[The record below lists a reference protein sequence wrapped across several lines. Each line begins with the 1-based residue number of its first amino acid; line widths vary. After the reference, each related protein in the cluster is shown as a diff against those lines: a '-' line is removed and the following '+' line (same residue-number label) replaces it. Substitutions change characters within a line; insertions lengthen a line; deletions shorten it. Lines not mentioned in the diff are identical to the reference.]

1 MEKTQVVIAG
11 AGLAGIVTA
20 LDLLDSGRKVL
31 MLERS
36 PAFRLGGL
44 ARDSFGGIFI
54 AGSPEQK
61 RLGIPDG
68 PDRALQ
74 DWLATA
80 GFDSGDVWPRRW
92 AEFYTTESRSSIY
105 DYLRGH
111 GIHFFPF
118 VHWVERGLYGPG
130 NSYPRFHMVWGTGRR
145 LVDRLL
151 EQLEAHPKR
160 KNLEI
165 RFLHKVTGLL
175 SSQNRITGCEG
186 IIESEGRSTQQD
198 AERWGDPS
206 GRPFQ
211 IQAEHTVLASG
222 GIGGSVDRVRRFW
235 GAGNPPATILNG
247 SYPTADGL
255 LHDVAASAGA
265 RITHLDRM
273 WNYAAGVRHPRPLF
287 ENHGLSLVPPK
298 TALWVNAHGRRIGP
312 LPLITA
318 YDTKYL
324 VDRVCEEP
332 GGYSWQILNR
342 KIAEKELAVSGSEF
356 NDAIRD
362 RRVFSFLWT
371 LLRGNKRLVDDL
383 CAHCP
388 DFIVAASVPELIEK
402 MNRSTDLPGSLPVD
416 GRLLTREI
424 DSYDRAIQTKPAF
437 QNDEQLRRIQ
447 HLRRYRGDRLR
458 TLRKQTI
465 VDQKALPLIA
475 IRESILSRKSLGG
488 IQTDLDCAVLDGSGQ
503 RIIGLLAVGEAA
515 GFGGGG
521 IHGKGSLEGTFL
533 GSCILTGR
541 RAAAAIAHGIV

>member
-1 MEKTQVVIAG
+1 MERTQVVIAG

-20 LDLLDSGRKVL
+20 LDLLDSGRKII

-36 PAFRLGGL
+36 PSFRLGGL

-61 RLGIPDG
+61 RLGIPDSA
-68 PDRALQ
+68 DQALK

-80 GFDSGDVWPRRW
+80 CFEKSDEWPRRW
-92 AEFYTTESRSSIY
+92 AELYTAASRSSVY
-105 DYLRGH
+105 DYLQGH
-111 GIHFFPF
+111 GIRFFPF
-118 VHWVERGLYGPG
+118 VHWVERGLFGPG
-130 NSYPRFHMVWGTGRR
+130 NTYPRFHMVWGTGKR

-151 EQLEAHPKR
+151 ERLESHPAR

-175 SSQNRITGCEG
+175 SSHGRITGCNGVIEG
-186 IIESEGRSTQQD
+186 N
-198 AERWGDPS
+198 AEKNSAFEAGGD
-206 GRPFQ
+206 FQ
-211 IQAEHTVLASG
+211 IQADHVVLASG
-222 GIGGSVDRVRRFW
+222 GIGGSLEKVREFW
-235 GAGNPPATILNG
+235 GQGNPPATILNG

-265 RITHLDRM
+265 RITHLNRM

-298 TALWVNAHGRRIGP
+298 TALWVNARGQRIGP

-324 VDRVCEEP
+324 VDRICEEP

-342 KIAEKELAVSGSEF
+342 KIALKELAVSGSEF

-362 RRVFSFLWT
+362 RRIFAFLWT
-371 LLRGNKRLVDDL
+371 LLRGNKKLVDDL

-388 DFIVAASVPELIEK
+388 DFIVASSVPELVEK
-402 MNRSTDLPGSLPVD
+402 MNRTDSTSPLRVD
-416 GRLLTREI
+416 GELLKQEI
-424 DSYDRAIQTKPAF
+424 EKYDRAILTKGSF

-458 TLRKQTI
+458 TLKKQPI
-465 VDQKALPLIA
+465 VARDALPLIA

-488 IQTDLDCAVLDGSGQ
+488 IQTNLDCAVLDRSGQ
-503 RIIGLLAVGEAA
+503 PIAGLLAVGEAA

-521 IHGKGSLEGTFL
+521 IHGKAALEGTFL
-533 GSCILTGR
+533 GGCILTGR
-541 RAAAAIAHGIV
+541 RAAAAITGRTIS